1 MNNMINGTE
10 KLFYNDPYL
19 CEAECEVEDIIEKD
33 GKYEVVLRST
43 PFYPEGGGQP
53 SDIGFMDNIKV
64 EYVYEKEDIIYHVMS
79 EKPSNKIVNCQADFD
94 RRVDHN
100 QQHSGE
106 HLMSAAFFKL
116 YDAANAGFHLGEE
129 YVTMDIKIKD
139 MTEDMIK
146 KAEREANYY
155 VFRNEPVKTYFLTKA
170 EAEKLPL
177 RKAITA
183 EGTIRMV
190 QMGENLDYS
199 ACCGTQV
206 RRTGE
211 VRIIKVVKWE
221 KNKGMTRIYIKC
233 GLRAF
238 KDYVIKND
246 YVTEI
251 ARGFSVEDTEIVNKV
266 KNQTEEIG
274 NLKKKIS
281 NLYNSIAESEA
292 QALIAKTDSKIIAAE
307 YKEEGFDF
315 LDKLYEHLKDEEY
328 ILILSSL
335 KDNRFLFAHNGSFD
349 VECGKLFKEK
359 LKEFNGRGG
368 GNAKRAQANF
378 PDSNSM
384 RSFTEYLREN
394 VIKY

>member
-1 MNNMINGTE
+1 MNNMINATE
-10 KLFYNDPYL
+10 KLFYKDPYL
-19 CEAECEVEDIIEKD
+19 CQADCEVEDVIEKD
-33 GKYEVVLRST
+33 GKYEVILKST

-53 SDIGFMDNIKV
+53 SDIGYMDNIKV
-64 EYVYEKEDIIYHVMS
+64 EYVYEKDEVIYHVMS
-79 EKPSNKIVNCQADFD
+79 EKPRNKIVHCEADLE
-94 RRVDHN
+94 RRIDHN

-116 YDAANAGFHLGEE
+116 YNGVNAGFHLGED
-129 YVTMDIKIKD
+129 YVTLDIKIKD

-146 KAEREANYY
+146 KAEMEANYY
-155 VFRNEPVKTYFLTKA
+155 VFKNEPVKTYFVTKE

-183 EGTIRMV
+183 EGKIRMV

-211 VRIIKVVKWE
+211 IRIIKIVKWE

-238 KDYVIKND
+238 KDYITKND

-251 ARGFSVEDTEIVNKV
+251 ARGFSVEDSEIINKV
-266 KNQTEEIG
+266 KSQTDEIG

-281 NLYNSIAESEA
+281 TLYSTIAENEA
-292 QALIAKTDSKIIAAE
+292 EQLMENSKDKYIIKE

-315 LDKLYEHLKDEEY
+315 LDKLYEHLKNEEY
-328 ILILSSL
+328 ILILTSL
-335 KDNRFLFAHNGSFD
+335 KDNRLLFAHNGSFAI
-349 VECGKLFKEK
+349 ECGKLFKEK
-359 LKEFNGRGG
+359 LKEFGGRGG

-378 PDSNSM
+378 QDTDSM
-384 RSFTEYLREN
+384 RSFTEYLKEN
-394 VIKY
+394 ALN

>member
-1 MNNMINGTE
+1 MNGINRGTQ
-10 KLFYNDPYL
+10 KLFYKDPYL

-33 GKYEVVLRST
+33 GKYEIILKST

-53 SDIGFMDNIKV
+53 SDIGYMDGIKV
-64 EYVYEKEDIIYHVMS
+64 EYVYEKDDVIYHVMYS
-79 EKPSNKIVNCQADFD
+79 KPNNRIVYCKADLD
-94 RRVDHN
+94 RRIDHN

-116 YDAANAGFHLGEE
+116 YNAANAGFHLGED
-129 YVTMDIKIKD
+129 YVTMDIEIKD
-139 MTEDMIK
+139 MTEEMIK
-146 KAEREANYY
+146 RAEMEANYY
-155 VFRNEPVKTYFLTKA
+155 VFRNESVKTYFLTKE

-177 RKAITA
+177 RKAIKA

-206 RRTGE
+206 KRTGE

-238 KDYVIKND
+238 KDYVTKND

-251 ARGFSVEDTEIVNKV
+251 ARGFSVEDGEILNKI
-266 KNQTEEIG
+266 KSQNEEIN
-274 NLKKKIS
+274 NLKKRIS
-281 NLYNSIAESEA
+281 ILYSSIAHNEA
-292 QALIAKTDSKIIAAE
+292 QDLIGNTKDQYIIKE
-307 YKEEGFDF
+307 YNEEGFDF
-315 LDKLYEHLKDEEY
+315 LDKLYEYLKNEKY
-328 ILILSSL
+328 MVVLSSL
-335 KDNRFLFAHNGSFD
+335 KDNRLLFAHDGSFH

-378 PDSNSM
+378 HDVNSM
-384 RSFTEYLREN
+384 RSFTEYLKEN
-394 VIKY
+394 VLGI

>member
-1 MNNMINGTE
+1 MTSTTE
-10 KLFYNDPYL
+10 KLFYKDPYL
-19 CEAECEVEDIIEKD
+19 CEGKCQVEDIIEKD
-33 GKYEVVLRST
+33 GKYEVVLKST

-53 SDIGFMDNIKV
+53 SDIGYIDNIKV
-64 EYVYEKEDIIYHVMS
+64 EYVYEKDDVIYHVMP
-79 EKPSNKIVNCQADFD
+79 EKPTNKMVDCKADFE

-116 YDAANAGFHLGEE
+116 YHAANAGFHLGEE

-146 KAEREANYY
+146 RAEIEANSY
-155 VFRNEPVKTYFLTKA
+155 VFRNEPVKTYFLTKE

-177 RKAITA
+177 RKAIKA

-206 RRTGE
+206 QRTGE
-211 VRIIKVVKWE
+211 IGTIKVVKWE

-233 GLRAF
+233 GWRAF
-238 KDYVIKND
+238 KDYVTKND

-251 ARGFSVEDTEIVNKV
+251 ARGFSVEDSEIVNKV
-266 KNQTEEIG
+266 KSQTEEIG
-274 NLKKKIS
+274 NLKKNIS
-281 NLYNSIAESEA
+281 NLYGEIAENEA
-292 QALIAKTDSKIIAAE
+292 QELIKKADSKYIVAE

-315 LDKLYEHLKDEEY
+315 LDKLYEHLKNEEY
-328 ILILSSL
+328 ILVLSSL
-335 KDNRFLFAHNGSFD
+335 KDNRVLFAHNGSFD

-378 PDSNSM
+378 KDTDSM
-384 RSFTEYLREN
+384 RNFTEYLKEN
-394 VIKY
+394 VLK